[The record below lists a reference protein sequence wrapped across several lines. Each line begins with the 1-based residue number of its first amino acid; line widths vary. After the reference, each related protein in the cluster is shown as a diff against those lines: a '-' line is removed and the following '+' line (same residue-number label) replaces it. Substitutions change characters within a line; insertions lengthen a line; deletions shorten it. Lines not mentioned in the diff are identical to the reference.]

1 MYIFIIIFTLCIIIH
16 YHFYRWGLFTI
27 RLNVPQIYRS
37 EGKGILIFY
46 LIKIALFIYVIF
58 KFGFYELIFIF
69 LFFQIL
75 KYISF
80 RLSLLYYT
88 KYFFAMDIEKEKGEI
103 SKEQLK
109 TIRKKARDSA
119 ENMMLSYKYK
129 LYPGSGINHIFFLL
143 T

>member
-1 MYIFIIIFTLCIIIH
+1 
-16 YHFYRWGLFTI
+16 
-27 RLNVPQIYRS
+27 
-37 EGKGILIFY
+37 
-46 LIKIALFIYVIF
+46 
-58 KFGFYELIFIF
+58 
-69 LFFQIL
+69 
-75 KYISF
+75 
-80 RLSLLYYT
+80 
-88 KYFFAMDIEKEKGEI
+88 MDIEKEKGEI